1 MVAISNEVSVAN
13 PSISLTGGTGEVV
26 ASFEAESFEDK
37 VKLYNALQDS
47 EKIEDHLNEVIHLKD
62 VVFQASEVVD
72 SKTGEVTPITRT
84 ILIDDKGRAISAA
97 STTLASGLR
106 TLFSILGVPG
116 TWDKPLTIKVIQKRS
131 RSGNLFYQVI
141 PQAK

>member
-1 MVAISNEVSVAN
+1 MVATSNEVSVSN
-13 PSISLTGGTGEVV
+13 PSISLTGGTGEVA
-26 ASFEAESFEDK
+26 ASFKAESFEDK

-47 EKIEDHLNEVIHLKD
+47 EKIEDHLNEDINLKD

-72 SKTGEVTPITRT
+72 SKSGEVTPITRT

>member
-1 MVAISNEVSVAN
+1 MKGITMVAMSNEVSVAN
-13 PSISLTGGTGEVV
+13 PSISLTGGTGEVA

-47 EKIEDHLNEVIHLKD
+47 EKIEDHLNEDIHLKD

-84 ILIDDKGRAISAA
+84 ILVDDKGRAISAA
-97 STTLASGLR
+97 SLR
-106 TLFSILGVPG
+106 WSSIFSE
-116 TWDKPLTIKVIQKRS
+116 S
-131 RSGNLFYQVI
+131 
-141 PQAK
+141 

>member
-1 MVAISNEVSVAN
+1 MVAMSNEVSVAN

-47 EKIEDHLNEVIHLKD
+47 EKIEDHLNEAIHLKD

-84 ILIDDKGRAISAA
+84 VLIDDKGRAISAA

-141 PQAK
+141 PQVK

>member
-1 MVAISNEVSVAN
+1 MVAMSNEVSVAN

-26 ASFEAESFEDK
+26 ASFEAESFGDK

-47 EKIEDHLNEVIHLKD
+47 EKIEDHLNEDIHLKD

-116 TWDKPLTIKVIQKRS
+116 AWDKPLTIKVIQKRS

>member
-1 MVAISNEVSVAN
+1 MVAMSNEVSVAN

-26 ASFEAESFEDK
+26 ASFEAESFGDK

-47 EKIEDHLNEVIHLKD
+47 EKIEDHLNEDIHLKD

-141 PQAK
+141 PQAN